1 MWLAHSCEVAML
13 TIPGGSGAA
22 EKAVDVSRLDLRVGR
37 ILRAWK
43 HPDADTLY
51 VEEGEVVQYVLHEPY
66 QKCTC
71 DE

>member
-1 MWLAHSCEVAML
+1 ML
-13 TIPGGSGAA
+13 TIPGGSGAT
-22 EKAVDVSRLDLRVGR
+22 ERAVDVSRLDLRVGR

-51 VEEGEVVQYVLHEPY
+51 VEEGEVVRYILHEPY